1 MRIPVTQGIVGCVA
15 TTGILL
21 IQLFQKLRLNL
32 PSKLVSCYY
41 SQVLRVYHCNH
52 RHLSFLADKIAYE

>member
-21 IQLFQKLRLNL
+21 IQLFQKLRLN
-32 PSKLVSCYY
+32 C
-41 SQVLRVYHCNH
+41 QVFKGIPLYCG
-52 RHLSFLADKIAYE
+52 HLSFLADKIAYEL